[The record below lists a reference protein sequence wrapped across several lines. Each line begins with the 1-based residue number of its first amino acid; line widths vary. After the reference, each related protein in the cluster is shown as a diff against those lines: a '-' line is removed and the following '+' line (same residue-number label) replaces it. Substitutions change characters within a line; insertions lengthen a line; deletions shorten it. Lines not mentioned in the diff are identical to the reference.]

1 MASPGPTQFFTEAF
15 AGVSYDEDP
24 QKALQGLDE
33 WEIPESIYRKDGSCM
48 SIWELAR
55 VNGYHF
61 EGDLNEASGSDFD
74 KAFVEFG
81 VNPVVGPVT
90 LDHLELDPEL
100 STPIVI
106 DDVIPPS
113 TCSNQSQSDTVYP
126 LNTLNYLENA
136 NVGPPMAVV
145 QLTPATQKAPVTIA
159 KAIEVAPVIAGP
171 VAQVATQKAPVTTAK
186 AVEVGPVTATPAAPA
201 QVTPTTGTAIGTVK
215 VFDLAQGKSRPQ
227 PAKRPPKQKA
237 KQKAKRA
244 PKNKENDELHTK
256 QKKAKANSTPRKA
269 KGKTTAAPVTP
280 PQKIAPAPTTP
291 MPVPMSRFPASMTPV
306 TGDAR
311 KTSVHSSQ
319 QEMLRTQQR
328 LQDQENLLRIEWHQV
343 KQQHAQLKQ
352 QQPGNE
358 LQLQIH
364 QQLCQL
370 NQQQFLLCLQRINQ
384 HKAQVCQFRNQ
395 FQIPAPQPVQHSTQ
409 MQAVYPTPPKDRM
422 LFVMKQTQQLQ
433 AAAGQPVQHSAQMQA
448 VHPTPP
454 KDRMQMQSVMK
465 QTQQLQAAAGQQV
478 QQPAHQMQGVSPIT
492 HKERMQ
498 SIMHQTQNIQ
508 TTAAQ
513 RAQQPI
519 KQMQSVSS
527 LSATSPKKRDFQF
540 MENIVPTNFVANPNN
555 HARWGMSPN
564 GDRTYLGGPQAKKAR
579 TSRK

>member
-1 MASPGPTQFFTEAF
+1 MASPVPTQFFTEAL

-33 WEIPESIYRKDGSCM
+33 WEIPESVYRKDGSCM

-61 EGDLNEASGSDFD
+61 EGDLNEAPGSDFD

-100 STPIVI
+100 STSIVI
-106 DDVIPPS
+106 DDVTPPS
-113 TCSNQSQSDTVYP
+113 TCTNQSQSGTVYP
-126 LNTLNYLENA
+126 LNTLNYLETA
-136 NVGPPMAVV
+136 DLGPPMAVV
-145 QLTPATQKAPVTIA
+145 QLTTATQKAPVTIA
-159 KAIEVAPVIAGP
+159 KAVKVAPVTAAP
-171 VAQVATQKAPVTTAK
+171 VTQVATAVAERAPVILDP
-186 AVEVGPVTATPAAPA
+186 AVQVAPV

-237 KQKAKRA
+237 KRV
-244 PKNKENDELHTK
+244 PKNKQNDELHTK

-269 KGKTTAAPVTP
+269 TGKTTVAPVTP
-280 PQKIAPAPTTP
+280 PQKIAPALATP

-319 QEMLRTQQR
+319 QEMLQTQQR
-328 LQDQENLLRIEWHQV
+328 LQDQEERLRIEWHQL
-343 KQQHAQLKQ
+343 KQQNAHLKQ
-352 QQPGNE
+352 QQPGDE
-358 LQLQIH
+358 HQLQIH
-364 QQLCQL
+364 QQQCQL
-370 NQQQFLLCLQRINQ
+370 SKQRFELCLQKINQ
-384 HKAQVCQFRNQ
+384 HKAQVHQFRDQ
-395 FQIPAPQPVQHSTQ
+395 FQIPAPQRVQQSAQ

-422 LFVMKQTQQLQ
+422 
-433 AAAGQPVQHSAQMQA
+433 
-448 VHPTPP
+448 
-454 KDRMQMQSVMK
+454 QSVMK
-465 QTQQLQAAAGQQV
+465 QTQQLHAAAGQQV
-478 QQPAHQMQGVSPIT
+478 QPAHQMQGVSPTT

-498 SIMHQTQNIQ
+498 SIMHQTQNLQ
-508 TTAAQ
+508 TAAAQ
-513 RAQQPI
+513 RVQQPT
-519 KQMQSVSS
+519 KQMQGIYSTPTKEHMQSVSS
-527 LSATSPKKRDFQF
+527 LSAASPKKRDFQF

-555 HARWGMSPN
+555 YARWGITPN
-564 GDRTYLGGPQAKKAR
+564 DDRTYLNGPRAKKAR

>member
-1 MASPGPTQFFTEAF
+1 MF
-15 AGVSYDEDP
+15 
-24 QKALQGLDE
+24 L
-33 WEIPESIYRKDGSCM
+33 
-48 SIWELAR
+48 
-55 VNGYHF
+55 GYHF

-81 VNPVVGPVT
+81 VNPVVGPAT

-113 TCSNQSQSDTVYP
+113 TCTNQSQSDTVYP

-136 NVGPPMAVV
+136 NLGPPMAVV

-171 VAQVATQKAPVTTAK
+171 VAQVATQKAPVTIAK
-186 AVEVGPVTATPAAPA
+186 AVEVAPVTATPAAPA

-358 LQLQIH
+358 HQLQIH
-364 QQLCQL
+364 QQQCQL

-395 FQIPAPQPVQHSTQ
+395 FQIPAQPVQHSTQ

-422 LFVMKQTQQLQ
+422 
-433 AAAGQPVQHSAQMQA
+433 QMQF
-448 VHPTPP
+448 
-454 KDRMQMQSVMK
+454 VMK

-478 QQPAHQMQGVSPIT
+478 QQPTHQMQGVSPIT

-527 LSATSPKKRDFQF
+527 LSATSPNKRDFQF

-564 GDRTYLGGPQAKKAR
+564 GDRTYLSGPQAKKAR